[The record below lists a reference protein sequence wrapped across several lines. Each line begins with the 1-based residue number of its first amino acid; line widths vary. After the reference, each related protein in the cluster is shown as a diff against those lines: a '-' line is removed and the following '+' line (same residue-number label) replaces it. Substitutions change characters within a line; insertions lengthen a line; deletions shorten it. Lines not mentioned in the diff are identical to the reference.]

1 MWNSL
6 SEGASRSRAGY
17 LLRGAVDSG
26 AVPNRSCCQTNVVPY
41 LPQCVSVN
49 LDVKFEQGY
58 FKMSYLEKIDG
69 YLDSLRIGKSAM
81 VDSWFMMS
89 SPTPILSVVIAY
101 LLFIRIGPKIM
112 KNRPPL
118 KINKL
123 ISYYNAAQV
132 VLATMICMKVFKL
145 NLFRD
150 GIIYA
155 GCRYPANTLNPML
168 LDLGWWY
175 FFAKFT
181 ELLDTVFFVLRK
193 KEKQLTFLHV
203 YHHVIMALYS
213 WSYLKFA
220 AGGEGAVL
228 ALLNSAVHVVMY
240 TYYLLS
246 GLGPHFQKYLWWKKY
261 VTTMQLIQFVLMLSY
276 CAWTYFSPR
285 CQYAPGF
292 TYFISANVTI
302 FLILFLN
309 FYVKN
314 YKLQKNRQHKTMTNG
329 HKDKVNSVNN
339 CNEDVIGDICKGI
352 PNLEDIPCKVEKACE
367 EIIKDGKEYLK
378 RRSVNSFVPECDYD
392 SLINK

>member
-1 MWNSL
+1 
-6 SEGASRSRAGY
+6 
-17 LLRGAVDSG
+17 
-26 AVPNRSCCQTNVVPY
+26 
-41 LPQCVSVN
+41 
-49 LDVKFEQGY
+49 
-58 FKMSYLEKIDG
+58 MSYLEKIDG
-69 YLDSLRIGKSAM
+69 YLDSLKIGKSAV

-89 SPTPILSVVIAY
+89 GPMPIVSVVVAY
-101 LLFIRIGPKIM
+101 LVFIRIGPRM
-112 KNRPPL
+112 MRNRPPMR
-118 KINKL
+118 INKI

-132 VLATMICMKVFKL
+132 VLAAVICMKVFKL

-155 GCRYPANTLNPML
+155 GCRYPSNTLNPML

-220 AGGEGAVL
+220 AAGEGAVL

-240 TYYLLS
+240 SYYLLS
-246 GLGPHFQKYLWWKKY
+246 GLGPRFQKYLWWKKY
-261 VTTMQLIQFVLMLSY
+261 VTTMQLVQFVLMLSY
-276 CAWTYFSPR
+276 CAWTYYSPR

-314 YKLQKNRQHKTMTNG
+314 YKMRKDKKLKATTNG
-329 HKDKVNSVNN
+329 FSASANGIPNDCKDDEVV
-339 CNEDVIGDICKGI
+339 GDICKGI

-367 EIIKDGKEYLK
+367 DFINDGKVYL
-378 RRSVNSFVPECDYD
+378 RRGAKSGFVSECNFDTI
-392 SLINK
+392 LNK

>member
-1 MWNSL
+1 
-6 SEGASRSRAGY
+6 
-17 LLRGAVDSG
+17 
-26 AVPNRSCCQTNVVPY
+26 
-41 LPQCVSVN
+41 
-49 LDVKFEQGY
+49 
-58 FKMSYLEKIDG
+58 MSYLEKIDG
-69 YLDSLRIGKSAM
+69 YFDSLKIGKSAV

-89 SPTPILSVVIAY
+89 SPIPILSVIGAY
-101 LLFIRIGPKIM
+101 LVFLRVGPKLM

-118 KINKL
+118 KMNKV

-132 VLATMICMKVFKL
+132 VLAAMICMKVFKL

-155 GCRYPANTLNPML
+155 GCRYPSNTQNPLL

-193 KEKQLTFLHV
+193 KNKQLTFLHV

-220 AGGEGAVL
+220 AAGEGAVL
-228 ALLNSAVHVVMY
+228 ALLNSGVHVVMY

-246 GLGPHFQKYLWWKKY
+246 GLGPQFQKYLWWKKY

-285 CQYAPGF
+285 CQYEPGF

-302 FLILFLN
+302 FLILFIN
-309 FYVKN
+309 FYTKN
-314 YKLQKNRQHKTMTNG
+314 YKLLKNKELKAMY
-329 HKDKVNSVNN
+329 DKVKNN
-339 CNEDVIGDICKGI
+339 TESNGVTRKLSDNEMELTGDICKGI
-352 PNLEDIPCKVEKACE
+352 PNLEDSPCEVEKACGDF
-367 EIIKDGKEYLK
+367 IKDGKAYLT
-378 RRSVNSFVPECDYD
+378 RRSAKCAFSSECGIDR
-392 SLINK
+392 IIKK